1 VSEICDKSDL
11 SQAAALF
18 QTQRYMKAS
27 EAFKDLPAT
36 PEQVVEF
43 SRLII
48 LELRAG
54 EIDPV
59 AFKDFLNGLRKFMNI
74 IRPTLDELTQERFS
88 KMEAKDYAGQDVRSV
103 QSFINVANGEIYD
116 WTRRKECAERALKE
130 VTSE

>member
-1 VSEICDKSDL
+1 
-11 SQAAALF
+11 
-18 QTQRYMKAS
+18 MKAS